1 MSDIFADYKKIVRRQ
16 VSLAMHTY
24 MQLGGPA
31 EYFAEPRNTEELVSL
46 LKIAQNESIPIR
58 TLGIG
63 SNILVSD
70 DGFPGLVIRL
80 TAPDF
85 GEIRTEGNTVHA
97 GGGAK
102 LGRVITQS
110 VHEGLAGLEHLIGIP
125 GTVGGS
131 VVGNI
136 GSNNDDIGQTIQ
148 SVQAVTESGKTIELS
163 RDEIDFGYRES
174 NLDDVIITSVEMR
187 LYENEPFELSKRL
200 QKFWIFRK
208 TTQPMGAQ
216 CTGNVFKNPRGKL
229 ASELIEKAGLKGT
242 RIGGAIISDRNANF
256 IVAEPECNSSDVLR
270 LIDLVTT
277 QVKNRLDVDLE
288 HGIVIW

>member
-24 MQLGGPA
+24 MQLGGPT
-31 EYFAEPRNTEELVSL
+31 EYFAEPRNTEELIAL
-46 LKIAQNESIPIR
+46 LIIAQNENIPVR
-58 TLGIG
+58 TLGVG

-80 TAPDF
+80 TAPRF
-85 GEIRTEGNTVHA
+85 GETKAEGNTIHA

-110 VHEGLAGLEHLIGIP
+110 VHEGLSGLENLIGIP
-125 GTVGGS
+125 GTVGGA

-148 SVQAVTESGKTIELS
+148 SVEAVTESGKAIELT

-174 NLDDVIITSVEMR
+174 SLEDVIITSVKMR
-187 LYENEPFELSKRL
+187 LHEDDPFELSKRL
-200 QKFWIFRK
+200 QKFWIIRK

-216 CTGNVFKNPRGKL
+216 CTGHVFKNPRGKL
-229 ASELIEKAGLKGT
+229 AAELIEKAGLKGT
-242 RIGGAIISDRNANF
+242 RIGGAVISDRNANF
-256 IVAEPECNSSDVLR
+256 IVAEPECCSSDVLR
-270 LIDLVTT
+270 LIDLVVN

-288 HGIVIW
+288 LGIVIW